1 MRKNPY
7 DIIKNRHMTEK
18 SRVLEGLVSCESN
31 PSVRK
36 CESPK
41 YVFIVDKAVSKAEIA
56 KAVEEIY
63 KNEKI
68 KVKKV
73 NTILMK
79 PKRRVV
85 RGRFGKTKFMKKAI
99 VTLQK
104 GDSIEEQ
111 V

>member
-1 MRKNPY
+1 MRRNPY

-18 SRVLEGLVSCESN
+18 SRVLENLASCESN
-31 PSVRK
+31 PSVKK

-41 YVFIVDKAVSKAEIA
+41 YIFIVDKTASKNEIA
-56 KAVEEIY
+56 EAIETIY
-63 KNEKI
+63 QSEKI

-85 RGRFGKTKFMKKAI
+85 RGRFGKTKFIKKAI
-99 VTLQK
+99 VTLQS